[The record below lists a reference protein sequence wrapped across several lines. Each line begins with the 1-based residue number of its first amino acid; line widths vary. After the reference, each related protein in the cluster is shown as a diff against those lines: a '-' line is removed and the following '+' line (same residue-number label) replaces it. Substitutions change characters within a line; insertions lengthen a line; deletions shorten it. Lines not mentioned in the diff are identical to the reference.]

1 MSNILKTGL
10 SKNLKFYNNLWNL
23 RNKKQTSS
31 FEQKLL
37 KNMELSQFLY
47 ISNENYIK
55 IILGMKIYHIQDL
68 FCIIKIFCL
77 FKSSI

>member
-47 ISNENYIK
+47 ISNENYIRYENLSYTRL
-55 IILGMKIYHIQDL
+55 ILYY
-68 FCIIKIFCL
+68 
-77 FKSSI
+77 